1 MAAQDLE
8 RAFELTRLT
17 DALWSAL
24 ADPNYE
30 SANGIFGGW
39 TAAVALG
46 DDDLL
51 SEAFGTRGAD
61 STSEEHLRLWSR
73 QGALLATSE
82 QMAWYR

>member
-8 RAFELTRLT
+8 RALAPRSWYWNEGPRLS
-17 DALWSAL
+17 AAL
-24 ADPNYE
+24 ALSVYFH
-30 SANGIFGGW
+30 A
-39 TAAVALG
+39 TAAELADVG

-82 QMAWYR
+82 QMAWCR